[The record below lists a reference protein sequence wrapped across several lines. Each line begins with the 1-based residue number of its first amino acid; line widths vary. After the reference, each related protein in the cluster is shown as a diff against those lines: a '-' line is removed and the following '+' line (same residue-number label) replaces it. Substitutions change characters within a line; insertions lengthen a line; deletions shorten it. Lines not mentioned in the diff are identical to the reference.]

1 MKKPI
6 YIIIAVVLIGGAAF
20 TLINNKKKNAED
32 TAIVAQKNSS
42 VAVRVATVTTGKL
55 DEAFKA
61 NGNFEPIQELT
72 FSAEKSGKVI
82 SVLAKEG
89 DYVSAGQTLLIVRGD
104 VINVSAQ
111 AAKAAFDNSKAD
123 YARYENAFKTGGVTK
138 QQLDQAKLALT
149 NAEANLKQANIN
161 VGDTKV
167 KAPISGFINKK
178 YIEPGSIL
186 TGMPATALFDIV
198 NVSKLKLKVTVN
210 ESQVPNLKLGNN
222 VTIGASVF
230 PDKSFTGKITFIAS
244 KADETLNFP
253 IEIEVA
259 NNPNNEIK
267 AGMYGTATFGSNA
280 TTKQAEVKT
289 IPRAAFVGSVSSNQV
304 FVVNNNVATLKTIVA
319 GRIFGDKVEILDGL
333 NDGDVVVTSGQINLS
348 DNTKVNIVK

>member
-20 TLINNKKKNAED
+20 TLISNKKKNAED
-32 TAIVAQKNSS
+32 TAIVAEKNSS
-42 VAVRVATVTTGKL
+42 VAVRVASVVTGKI
-55 DEAFKA
+55 DDAFKA

-89 DYVSAGQTLLIVRGD
+89 DYVTVGQTLAIVRSD
-104 VINVSAQ
+104 VINVNAQ
-111 AAKAAFDNSKAD
+111 TANSSYQNAAAD
-123 YARYENAFKTGGVTK
+123 YSRYENAYKTGGVTK
-138 QQLDQAKLALT
+138 QQLDQAKLAMVNAKAQLT
-149 NAEANLKQANIN
+149 QANIN
-161 VGDTKV
+161 VGDTRI

-178 YIEPGSIL
+178 YIEKGSIL

-210 ESQVPNLKLGNN
+210 ESQVVGLKLGNN
-222 VTIGASVF
+222 VNISASVF

-267 AGMYGTATFGSNA
+267 AGMYGTAIFGTNTA
-280 TTKQAEVKT
+280 KQAEVTT
-289 IPRAAFVGSVSSNQV
+289 IPRTAFVGSVSSNQV
-304 FVVNNNVATLKTIVA
+304 FVINNNVATLKKIVS

-348 DNTKVNIVK
+348 DSTKVSIVK